1 MKEKLQLLLKV
12 NEINAN
18 ALVLADRKLI
28 GYWSYQSY
36 IHITLSNP
44 DVQRSLLLRDFYIR
58 ASCEIQLKL

>member
-28 GYWSYQSY
+28 GY
-36 IHITLSNP
+36 
-44 DVQRSLLLRDFYIR
+44 
-58 ASCEIQLKL
+58 

>member
-12 NEINAN
+12 NAN

-44 DVQRSLLLRDFYIR
+44 DVQRSLLLSFFLY
-58 ASCEIQLKL
+58 